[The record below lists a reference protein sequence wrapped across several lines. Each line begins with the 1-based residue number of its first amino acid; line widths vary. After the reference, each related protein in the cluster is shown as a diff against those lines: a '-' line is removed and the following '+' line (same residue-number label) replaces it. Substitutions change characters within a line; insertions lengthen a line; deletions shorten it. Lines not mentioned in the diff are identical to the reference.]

1 MAVILNRQACLGA
14 PAILRTFRIADC
26 RHPLLDGLGAFLNG
40 GRWNSKGRRVI
51 YSSETYAGALLEIL
65 VHANIGKVPK
75 TQAWIEIWFPE
86 ALKIE
91 EVTAAEVPGWNADD
105 MLASRAYGD
114 RWLEER
120 RTAVLVV
127 PSMVTAGVERNVVIN
142 QDHPDFA
149 LLESSEPQEV
159 AWDARLFGT
168 QR

>member
-1 MAVILNRQACLGA
+1 MSRVSRA
-14 PAILRTFRIADC
+14 FRIADR

-51 YSSETYAGALLEIL
+51 YSSETYAGALLEML
-65 VHANIGKVPK
+65 AHANIGKVPK

-91 EVTAAEVPGWNADD
+91 EATAADVPGWNADD
-105 MLASRAYGD
+105 MLASRAYGN

-120 RTAVLVV
+120 RTAVLMV
-127 PSMVTAGVERNVVIN
+127 PSMVTAGIERNVVIN

-149 LLESSEPQEV
+149 LLESSEAHEV
-159 AWDARLFGT
+159 AWDVRLFGSAAR
-168 QR
+168 QSQPSIESS